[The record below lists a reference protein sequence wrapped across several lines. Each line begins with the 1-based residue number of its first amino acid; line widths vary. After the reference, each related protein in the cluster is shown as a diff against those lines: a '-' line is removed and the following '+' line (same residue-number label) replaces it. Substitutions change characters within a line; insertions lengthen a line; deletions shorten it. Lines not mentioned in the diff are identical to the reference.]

1 MNYLYIL
8 FGFEIIYI
16 SAAIIVS
23 KRDLLSISFIS
34 GCCFWLAILCNIIN
48 EKRWE
53 IVFHYNTFIV
63 IVLGQLAMLA
73 GESLATLMPRF
84 SIGKINRKIKA
95 GKLSLDEEPEGILT
109 IADWKHYALAM
120 FNTFFF
126 MLFLITVMKH
136 GFSLAAIALYK
147 EENDGLANMNVFVQQ
162 SFRFLIACAIFYAFL
177 ILYNAILFRSFS
189 KHDFVF
195 CIYTNLLAS
204 LESILAASRRNMIVI
219 LVAWFVIFV
228 VLDNKKNGWTNHIP
242 VKMLKKCVVF
252 LCVLM
257 VVFRNLHSILKS
269 AASNLDGLF
278 NYVTYYIGCP
288 IQTLN
293 VYFERHNEAVRSQY
307 WGQYTLPSLS
317 SYLKLMP
324 NGTDSSF
331 GFVYLGGRANAA
343 SNVYTFFL
351 APLQDFGMVGM
362 IVFTFAVGF
371 VYSRFY
377 YKGIRCRAMNYKMA
391 YKLCVY
397 SFIYWVIPLAFYLN
411 GMFFIIAPTC
421 LISMACFYLIFLF
434 AFKLDFRK

>member
-1 MNYLYIL
+1 M
-8 FGFEIIYI
+8 
-16 SAAIIVS
+16 
-23 KRDLLSISFIS
+23 
-34 GCCFWLAILCNIIN
+34 
-48 EKRWE
+48 
-53 IVFHYNTFIV
+53 
-63 IVLGQLAMLA
+63 
-73 GESLATLMPRF
+73 
-84 SIGKINRKIKA
+84 
-95 GKLSLDEEPEGILT
+95 
-109 IADWKHYALAM
+109 
-120 FNTFFF
+120 
-126 MLFLITVMKH
+126 
-136 GFSLAAIALYK
+136 
-147 EENDGLANMNVFVQQ
+147 
-162 SFRFLIACAIFYAFL
+162 
-177 ILYNAILFRSFS
+177 
-189 KHDFVF
+189 
-195 CIYTNLLAS
+195 
-204 LESILAASRRNMIVI
+204 
-219 LVAWFVIFV
+219 AWFVIFV

>member
-95 GKLSLDEEPEGILT
+95 GKLSLDEEPEGMLT
-109 IADWKHYALAM
+109 IADWKHYALAV
-120 FNTFFF
+120 FNSFFF

-204 LESILAASRRNMIVI
+204 LESILAASRRNIIVI

-252 LCVLM
+252 LCILM

-371 VYSRFY
+371 IYSRFY

-421 LISMACFYLIFLF
+421 LISMTCFYLIFLF

>member
-95 GKLSLDEEPEGILT
+95 GKLSLDEEPEGMLT

-204 LESILAASRRNMIVI
+204 LESILAASRRNIIVI

-293 VYFERHNEAVRSQY
+293 VYFERYNEAVRSQY

-371 VYSRFY
+371 IYSRFY

>member
-48 EKRWE
+48 DKRWE

-84 SIGKINRKIKA
+84 SIGKINRKIKV
-95 GKLSLDEEPEGILT
+95 GKLSLDEEPEGMLT

-204 LESILAASRRNMIVI
+204 LESILAASRRNIIVI

-293 VYFERHNEAVRSQY
+293 VYFERYNEAVRSQY

-371 VYSRFY
+371 IYSRFY

>member
-204 LESILAASRRNMIVI
+204 LESILAASRRNIIVI

-331 GFVYLGGRANAA
+331 GFVYLGGKANAA

>member
-204 LESILAASRRNMIVI
+204 LESILAASRRNIIVI

-397 SFIYWVIPLAFYLN
+397 SFIYWVIPLAQ
-411 GMFFIIAPTC
+411 
-421 LISMACFYLIFLF
+421 
-434 AFKLDFRK
+434 

>member
-147 EENDGLANMNVFVQQ
+147 EENDGLANMNIFVQQ

-189 KHDFVF
+189 KHDFAF

-204 LESILAASRRNMIVI
+204 LESILAASRRNIIVI

-228 VLDNKKNGWTNHIP
+228 VLDNKKNGWTNRIP

-257 VVFRNLHSILKS
+257 VIFRNLHSILKS

-391 YKLCVY
+391 YKLCIY

>member
-95 GKLSLDEEPEGILT
+95 GKLSLDEKPEGILT

-204 LESILAASRRNMIVI
+204 LESILAASRRNIIVI

>member
-73 GESLATLMPRF
+73 GENLATLMPRF

-204 LESILAASRRNMIVI
+204 LESILAASRRNIIVI

>member
-95 GKLSLDEEPEGILT
+95 GKLSLDEELEGILT

-177 ILYNAILFRSFS
+177 ILYNAILFCSFR

-204 LESILAASRRNMIVI
+204 LESILAASRRNIIVI

-257 VVFRNLHSILKS
+257 VIFRNLHSILKS

-391 YKLCVY
+391 YKLCIY

>member
-95 GKLSLDEEPEGILT
+95 GKLSLDEESEGILT

-147 EENDGLANMNVFVQQ
+147 EENNGLANMNVFVQQ
-162 SFRFLIACAIFYAFL
+162 SFRFLIACAIFYAFF

-204 LESILAASRRNMIVI
+204 LESILAASRRNIIVI

>member
-147 EENDGLANMNVFVQQ
+147 EENDGLANMNIFVQQ

-189 KHDFVF
+189 KHEFAF

-204 LESILAASRRNMIVI
+204 LESILAASRRNIIVI

-228 VLDNKKNGWTNHIP
+228 VLDNKKNGWTNRIP

-257 VVFRNLHSILKS
+257 VIFRNLHSILKS

-391 YKLCVY
+391 YKLCIY

>member
-73 GESLATLMPRF
+73 SESLATLMPRF

-204 LESILAASRRNMIVI
+204 LESILAASRRNIIVI

>member
-95 GKLSLDEEPEGILT
+95 GKLSLDEESEGILT

-162 SFRFLIACAIFYAFL
+162 SFRFLIACAIFYAFF

-204 LESILAASRRNMIVI
+204 LESILAASRRNIIVI

>member
-53 IVFHYNTFIV
+53 VVFHYNTFIV

-204 LESILAASRRNMIVI
+204 LESILAASRRNIIVI

-371 VYSRFY
+371 AYSRFY

>member
-204 LESILAASRRNMIVI
+204 LESILAASRRNIIVI

-269 AASNLDGLF
+269 AASNLEGLF

>member
-8 FGFEIIYI
+8 LGFEIIYI

-204 LESILAASRRNMIVI
+204 LESILAASRRNIIVI

-377 YKGIRCRAMNYKMA
+377 YKGIRCRAINYKMA

>member
-204 LESILAASRRNMIVI
+204 LESILAASRRNIIVI

>member
-95 GKLSLDEEPEGILT
+95 GKLSLDEEPEGMLT
-109 IADWKHYALAM
+109 IVDWKHYALAV
-120 FNTFFF
+120 FNSFFF

-204 LESILAASRRNMIVI
+204 LESILAASRRNIIVI

-371 VYSRFY
+371 IYSRFY

-421 LISMACFYLIFLF
+421 LISMTCFYLIFLF